1 LFDKSTAV
9 HLVLC
14 TSIYIKLIL
23 TALRN
28 REAKLDRM
36 YVHFLEQAGFIQT
49 RRGRIV
55 VLDRKGLEDVACEC
69 YAIVRD
75 QMNIALS

>member
-1 LFDKSTAV
+1 
-9 HLVLC
+9 
-14 TSIYIKLIL
+14 
-23 TALRN
+23 
-28 REAKLDRM
+28 M